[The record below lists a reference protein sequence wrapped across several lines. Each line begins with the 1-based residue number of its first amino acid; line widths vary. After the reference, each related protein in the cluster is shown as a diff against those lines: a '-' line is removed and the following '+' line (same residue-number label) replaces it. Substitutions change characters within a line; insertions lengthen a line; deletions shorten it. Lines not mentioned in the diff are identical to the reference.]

1 MAKQYYDQKID
12 KNTDWGGDRST
23 GGLQVKGNRVQEFI
37 KGEFD
42 RIDEAIT
49 VASEASVRAIVSG
62 YQPETPEVEPQEEEV
77 EPQNEPEND
86 EENVES

>member
-1 MAKQYYDQKID
+1 MAKQYYDQKIN

-23 GGLQVKGNRVQEFI
+23 GGLQVKGSRVQEFI

-62 YQPETPEVEPQEEEV
+62 YQPETPEVEPQ
-77 EPQNEPEND
+77 NEPEND